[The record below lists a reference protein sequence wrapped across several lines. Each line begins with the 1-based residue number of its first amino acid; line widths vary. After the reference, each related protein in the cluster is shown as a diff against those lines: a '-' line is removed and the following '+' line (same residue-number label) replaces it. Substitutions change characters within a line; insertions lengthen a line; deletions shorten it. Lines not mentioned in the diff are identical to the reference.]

1 VERGTRV
8 QGRWAETD
16 NSMKKKK
23 KKKKKY
29 AVAVN
34 ACL

>member
-23 KKKKKY
+23 KKKKY